1 MTIANMVNDSGTDLL
16 LILSGHTSR
25 AIETEIIE
33 SGAGQGCDYI
43 LGWVKKNNYHHP
55 PLVLRSDALLLLN
68 LLWEDRKSFL
78 TACMS
83 TYMPGLSAITYLLWR
98 YIHLDQ

>member
-1 MTIANMVNDSGTDLL
+1 MVNDGETEPL
-16 LILSGHTSR
+16 LILSGHVSR

-43 LGWVKKNNYHHP
+43 LGWVRKGNHLHP

-68 LLWEDRKSFL
+68 LLWEDRKFFL
-78 TACMS
+78 IACMS
-83 TYMPGLSAITYLLWR
+83 TYMPGLSAVTYLLRR
-98 YIHLDQ
+98 YIHLER